1 MSVHLC
7 GADGHAECP
16 PASFSKALQRVSLAA
31 EASVCHRVAGTESL
45 AIDGQTPPHIKSPR
59 EKSENPPNQTKLRL
73 TLNLREKMQIHPN
86 AFSCQST
93 LFVMTIVALCS
104 ATELADMFDQF

>member
-59 EKSENPPNQTKLRL
+59 KNANPPKCVLANQ
-73 TLNLREKMQIHPN
+73 
-86 AFSCQST
+86 
-93 LFVMTIVALCS
+93 LFLS
-104 ATELADMFDQF
+104 